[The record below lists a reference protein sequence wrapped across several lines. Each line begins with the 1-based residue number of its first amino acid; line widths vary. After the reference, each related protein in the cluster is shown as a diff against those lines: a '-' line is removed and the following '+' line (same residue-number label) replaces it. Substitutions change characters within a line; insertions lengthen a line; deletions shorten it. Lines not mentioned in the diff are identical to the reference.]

1 VSISDRLFAK
11 DIGAFVHAVL
21 LDEAVACEI
30 QLLCALIYRRGCY
43 SSQQHTAVKVP
54 VMEKETLFFNVVI
67 SEEVASL
74 LDLADLLAQAHGILN
89 VRDLVG
95 LYYLIH
101 GRAAT
106 SHSEVFTVIR
116 NFSVSSWQDI

>member
-1 VSISDRLFAK
+1 
-11 DIGAFVHAVL
+11 
-21 LDEAVACEI
+21 
-30 QLLCALIYRRGCY
+30 
-43 SSQQHTAVKVP
+43 
-54 VMEKETLFFNVVI
+54 MEKETLFFNVVI

>member
-1 VSISDRLFAK
+1 MSISDRLFAK

-54 VMEKETLFFNVVI
+54 VMEKETLFFSVVI

-74 LDLADLLAQAHGILN
+74 LDLADLLAQAHGILH

-95 LYYLIH
+95 LYYLI
-101 GRAAT
+101 RSRVAAPN
-106 SHSEVFTVIR
+106 SEVFTVLGE
-116 NFSVSSWQDI
+116 FPW